1 MLKWGKSFVD
11 WKIFCTF
18 APTKENNN
26 NKKTKRIMSI
36 EKGFTTTRSITS
48 IKNRKSYEET

>member
-26 NKKTKRIMSI
+26 NKKNK
-36 EKGFTTTRSITS
+36 
-48 IKNRKSYEET
+48 KNYEH